1 MTDDDRARGRD
12 GKCGARKRQNG
23 DGGET
28 CTLPA
33 GWGTPHPGYGP
44 CKLHGGSTRNHVAA
58 ARAEQARRAVA
69 TYGLP
74 VDVDPATA
82 LLQEVHRTAGH
93 VAWLGEKVAELDAEG
108 LVWGVAETTS
118 KQATEYPGTDTVHA
132 ARPSVWLDLY
142 QRERTHLVRVSKA
155 ALDAGVSERLV
166 RLAEQQG
173 MLLAQVI
180 RQSTDELL
188 GEVAGLLDE
197 ATAAEVRQRWSG
209 WVARIVPAKIA
220 AVTTSSEE
228 S

>member
-1 MTDDDRARGRD
+1 
-12 GKCGARKRQNG
+12 
-23 DGGET
+23 
-28 CTLPA
+28 
-33 GWGTPHPGYGP
+33 
-44 CKLHGGSTRNHVAA
+44 
-58 ARAEQARRAVA
+58 
-69 TYGLP
+69 
-74 VDVDPATA
+74 
-82 LLQEVHRTAGH
+82 